1 MKKILI
7 LCSLVLSLFILPM
20 NGYAEEESNTITV
33 YLFRGDTCAHCHE
46 ALEYISNHREEIPEG
61 VEIVTYEVWEN
72 GINRDFHNEV
82 AERLGIDEDD
92 YDTVPCFVVGEEHI
106 LGYSTGT
113 WDELFDIARDYQDN
127 GDYKDIVEEVN
138 RDLQLDV
145 EARTLDDLYSE
156 PSVVATIIVYS
167 VFGVIIL
174 GFVVMIVFSR
184 K

>member
-1 MKKILI
+1 MKKVLI
-7 LCSLVLSLFILPM
+7 LFGLVLSLFVLPISV
-20 NGYAEEESNTITV
+20 YAEEDSTITV
-33 YLFRGDTCAHCHE
+33 YLFRGAACQHCE
-46 ALEYISNHREEIPEG
+46 DALEYISNHRDEIPEN

-72 GINRDFHNEV
+72 SINRDFHNEV
-82 AERLGIDEDD
+82 AKRLGMDEDD

-113 WDELFDIARDYQDN
+113 WEELFDIARDYQDN
-127 GDYKDIVEEVN
+127 GDYTDIVEEVDN
-138 RDLQLDV
+138 ELQLDI

-156 PSVVATIIVYS
+156 PSMVATIIVYA

-174 GFVVMIVFSR
+174 GFVAMIVFSR

>member
-1 MKKILI
+1 M
-7 LCSLVLSLFILPM
+7 
-20 NGYAEEESNTITV
+20 
-33 YLFRGDTCAHCHE
+33 
-46 ALEYISNHREEIPEG
+46 
-61 VEIVTYEVWEN
+61 
-72 GINRDFHNEV
+72 
-82 AERLGIDEDD
+82 
-92 YDTVPCFVVGEEHI
+92 
-106 LGYSTGT
+106 GYSTGT

-174 GFVVMIVFSR
+174 GFVAMIVFSR